1 MAKELRVRMRQRYNE
16 SSVWESIN
24 PILEPGEIGIESN
37 TGKFKYG
44 DGRRTWKNLDYAF
57 GDGLTLNL
65 CTGTNDLPAAKDHP
79 GERAIVPQLYEFPEE
94 KDSEGKVVAKKY
106 TALIDTPYIS
116 LRKQGVWYWT
126 IFADQKDV
134 PIASSALD
142 YFQLDVSIL
151 G

>member
-1 MAKELRVRMRQRYNE
+1 MRGQKMAKELRVRMRQRYNE

-65 CTGTNDLPAAKDHP
+65 CTNTNDLPAAKDHP
-79 GERAIVPQLYEFPEE
+79 GEIAIVP
-94 KDSEGKVVAKKY
+94 
-106 TALIDTPYIS
+106 
-116 LRKQGVWYWT
+116 
-126 IFADQKDV
+126 
-134 PIASSALD
+134 
-142 YFQLDVSIL
+142 
-151 G
+151 